1 MTFNLL
7 GGGHRGAR
15 WRLAIRAASFYTRYA
30 ILDRKAAQAL
40 CTGTYREPLTKWKRS
55 YAKSH
60 PNGRSLNLGCFSPI
74 WSAWILKSKRIEK
87 GKWAVILRTLMALS
101 PGWLLTYD
109 LFRFVR

>member
-7 GGGHRGAR
+7 GGAPRGP
-15 WRLAIRAASFYTRYA
+15 LAPSHPGGFLLYKYA

-60 PNGRSLNLGCFSPI
+60 PNGRSLNLGCFL
-74 WSAWILKSKRIEK
+74 A
-87 GKWAVILRTLMALS
+87 
-101 PGWLLTYD
+101 D
-109 LFRFVR
+109 LERLDFEVQKD